1 LREEASLPSEVIGPR
16 DFAPLARAACF
27 WLSVRIRLHIA
38 WDVAGVL
45 RIRQGFVDSMGN
57 RGARKM

>member
-45 RIRQGFVDSMGN
+45 
-57 RGARKM
+57 